1 MPVSERGYGSAVSER
16 REFMNEDLIC
26 PYCGAIQETHEP
38 DPISA
43 DMCWT
48 QCEKCGKDFWYS
60 VSVTRDY
67 DSWEEDEE

>member
-1 MPVSERGYGSAVSER
+1 
-16 REFMNEDLIC
+16 MNEDLIC
-26 PYCGAIQETHEP
+26 PYCRAIQETYEP
-38 DPISA
+38 DQISA

-67 DSWEEDEE
+67 ESWEETEE